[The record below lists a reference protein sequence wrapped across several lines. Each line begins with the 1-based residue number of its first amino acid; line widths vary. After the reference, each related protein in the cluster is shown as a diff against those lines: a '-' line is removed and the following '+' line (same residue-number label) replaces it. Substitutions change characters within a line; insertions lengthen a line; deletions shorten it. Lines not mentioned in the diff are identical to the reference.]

1 MALSAD
7 KEAKRAEGTQKSYS
21 VYQSTTIYKGGLVV
35 LNTSGYAIAGADTAS
50 VRFVGVATEKVDNS
64 TGASGAKTVTVDKT
78 GEFEFTMTSNSSQAL
93 VGTQVYITDD
103 TTVNSTSTNTIK
115 CGFITEYISA
125 TKARVRIDA
134 DVQ

>member
-7 KEAKRAEGTQKSYS
+7 KEAKRSEGTQRSYS

-35 LNTSGYAIAGADTAS
+35 LNSTGYAIAGVDTAS
-50 VRFVGVATEKVDNS
+50 VKFVGVATENIDNS
-64 TGASGAKTVTVDKT
+64 TGASGAKFVVVDKT
-78 GEFEFTMTSNSSQAL
+78 GEFEFTMTSNSTQAL

-115 CGFITEYISA
+115 CGFITEYVSA

>member
-7 KEAKRAEGTQKSYS
+7 KEAKRAEGDQKSYD
-21 VYQSTTIYKGGLVV
+21 VYQSTTIYKGAIVV
-35 LNTSGYAIAGADTAS
+35 LNTTGFAIAGADTAN
-50 VRFVGVATEKVDNS
+50 VRFVGISTEKVDNS
-64 TGASGAKTVTVDKT
+64 TGASSAKTVTVDKT
-78 GEFEFTMTSNSSQAL
+78 GEFEFTMTSNSTQAL

-134 DVQ
+134 NVQ